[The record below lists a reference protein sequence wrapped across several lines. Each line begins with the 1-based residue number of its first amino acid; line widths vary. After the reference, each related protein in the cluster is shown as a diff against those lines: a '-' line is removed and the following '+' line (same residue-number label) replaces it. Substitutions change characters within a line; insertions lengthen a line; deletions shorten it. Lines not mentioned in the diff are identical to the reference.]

1 MLSLAIGGGIA
12 IGFALGLTGGG
23 GGIFAVP
30 LLVYGLSLPVH
41 EAVGVSLAAVG
52 STALVGAVQRY
63 RRGETD
69 VRTGVIFA
77 IAGMVGAPLGSR
89 LSSLLPGSILL
100 LMFGGLM
107 VVVAARMWPTSSRT
121 ADQFDTRR
129 FVCQRDEYGRP
140 ILGPRCFVMLSA
152 LGIATGVLSGM
163 FGVGGGFVIVPA
175 LVLIGGLPMHTA
187 VATSLMVIFLI
198 SISGVASYVSGGGT
212 ISWVLTSLFAA
223 GGVVGMYLG
232 SRLAARLSGPSL
244 QRIFAG
250 AVLVVAGFIV
260 VKSVA

>member
-1 MLSLAIGGGIA
+1 MLGLAIAGGVA

-52 STALVGAVQRY
+52 VTALVGAVHRFH
-63 RRGETD
+63 RGETD

-77 IAGMVGAPLGSR
+77 IAGMIGAPLGSR
-89 LSSLLPGSILL
+89 LSLLLPESILML
-100 LMFGGLM
+100 LFGGLM
-107 VVVAARMWPTSSRT
+107 VVVAVRMWQNSSRT
-121 ADQFDTRR
+121 AEQDDSQR
-129 FVCQRDEYGRP
+129 FVCQRDERGRP
-140 ILGPRCFVMLSA
+140 TLGPRCIVLLSA

-175 LVLIGGLPMHTA
+175 LVLIGGLPIHTA

-198 SISGVASYVSGGGT
+198 SVSGVTSYVSGGET
-212 ISWVLTSLFAA
+212 ISWALTSMFAV
-223 GGVVGMYLG
+223 GGIAGMYFGL
-232 SRLAARLSGPSL
+232 RLSVRLSGPSL
-244 QRIFAG
+244 QRIFAA
-250 AVLVVAGFIV
+250 AVVVVAGFIL
-260 VKSVA
+260 VKSIA